1 MNAMTTRV
9 CLRLTLRVLLM
20 TATPAAAHDHDRPA
34 LDGWYA
40 HLHNKRTIPCC
51 DGSDA
56 ARVEDA
62 DWDTKDGHYRVRLPG
77 AACSAGAPCE
87 GVWVDVPDGAV
98 VEEPNKDGRTLVWPY
113 YINGMPVVRCFL
125 PGSMT

>member
-1 MNAMTTRV
+1 MNAMTMRV
-9 CLRLTLRVLLM
+9 CLRLTLRVLL
-20 TATPAAAHDHDRPA
+20 TTVTPAAAHDHARPE

-40 HLHNKRTIPCC
+40 HLRSKHAVPCC

-56 ARVEDA
+56 ARVEDV
-62 DWDTKDGHYRVRLPG
+62 DWESRDGHYRVRL
-77 AACSAGAPCE
+77 E
-87 GVWVDVPDGAV
+87 GQWVDVPDEAV

-113 YINGMPVVRCFL
+113 HINGLPAVRCFL

>member
-1 MNAMTTRV
+1 MRHLNKCALV
-9 CLRLTLRVLLM
+9 AWLL
-20 TATPAAAHDHDRPA
+20 AAPAIAHDHARRE

-40 HLHNKRTIPCC
+40 HLRNKHGIPCC

-62 DWDTKDGHYRVRLPG
+62 DWESHDGHYRVRLDG
-77 AACSAGAPCE
+77 Q
-87 GVWVDVPDGAV
+87 WVDVPDEAV
-98 VEEPNKDGRTLVWPY
+98 VEEPNKDGRTLVWPFY
-113 YINGMPVVRCFL
+113 VNGMPAVRCFL